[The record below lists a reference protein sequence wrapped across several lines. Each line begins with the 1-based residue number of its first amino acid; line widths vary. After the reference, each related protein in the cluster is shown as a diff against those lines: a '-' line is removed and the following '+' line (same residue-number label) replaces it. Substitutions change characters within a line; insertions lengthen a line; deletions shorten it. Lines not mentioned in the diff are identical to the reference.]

1 MTVAHKI
8 LAGKSKIAWVT
19 GAAQGI
25 GKAICTRLL
34 SEGVYVIGMDQ
45 NPIEADT
52 VSEGIIFDISDAEA
66 TRRAADAL
74 LSRNAAPDY
83 LVHAAGIFMEGSGET
98 LSLEAWDRL
107 FAVNVTGPFNLIK
120 AALPALRAAQRGAI
134 VLIGSNAAHIPRLGM
149 LGYAASKAAL
159 AAMGRGLAL
168 EMAPHHVRCN
178 IVSPGSTDTEMQR
191 RLWKPGFGA
200 ADVVRGAPNAFR
212 LGVPLGKIAT
222 VEDIADITMFLLS
235 DRAGHITM
243 QDIVVDGGASL
254 GA

>member
-1 MTVAHKI
+1 MTAKHKI
-8 LAGKSKIAWVT
+8 SAPTSEIAWVT

-25 GKAICTRLL
+25 GEAICARLL
-34 SEGVYVIGMDQ
+34 SEGVFVIGMDQ
-45 NPIEADT
+45 NPIAVDL
-52 VSEGIIFDISDAEA
+52 VSDSIIFDISDPEA
-66 TRRAADAL
+66 TRKAANAL
-74 LSRNAAPDY
+74 LSRYAVPRYIA
-83 LVHAAGIFMEGSGET
+83 HAAGIFMEGSGET

-120 AALPALRAAQRGAI
+120 AALPALRVAQRGAI
-134 VLIGSNAAHIPRLGM
+134 VLIGSNAAHIPRLDM